1 MSLTYGERTET
12 QAKYSEFLRARVQQG
27 DSLFPTGIEGFTAG
41 VKAERERILALL
53 QAHICPSCE
62 QGDEVHGA
70 CSATLDDIALIEME
84 SE

>member
-1 MSLTYGERTET
+1 MTESMT
-12 QAKYSEFLRARVQQG
+12 SREMFSAWLKIQIAENANPY
-27 DSLFPTGIEGFTAG
+27 PTGVQGFQGG
-41 VKAERERILALL
+41 VEAERERILALL

-62 QGDEVHGA
+62 QGYEVHGA

>member
-1 MSLTYGERTET
+1 MDYRKMY
-12 QAKYSEFLRARVQQG
+12 ADYVRAEIAQNANPY
-27 DSLFPTGIEGFTAG
+27 PTGVQAFQAG
-41 VKAERERILALL
+41 VVAERERILALL

-70 CSATLDDIALIEME
+70 CSATLDDIALIKME

>member
-1 MSLTYGERTET
+1 MTESMT
-12 QAKYSEFLRARVQQG
+12 SREMFSAWLKVQIAENANPY
-27 DSLFPTGIEGFTAG
+27 PTGVQAFQAG
-41 VKAERERILALL
+41 VVAERERILALL

-70 CSATLDDIALIEME
+70 CSATLDDIALIKME